1 MGKNFNVRVYGI
13 LIQND
18 AILVSDEYIKGNKI
32 TKFPGGGLEFG
43 EGTRDCLVREFN
55 EELGLNIEVGDHF
68 YTTDFYVTS
77 SFDTK
82 SQVISIYYTVKALSD
97 LNFNVSISAHNYENK
112 EGAQSMRWIKFADL
126 KESDFTLIIDRKVAE
141 LLIKKFA

>member
-32 TKFPGGGLEFG
+32 TKFPGGGLEYG
-43 EGTRDCLVREFN
+43 EGTRDCLVREFD
-55 EELGLNIEVGDHF
+55 EELGLKIEVKDHF

-77 SFDTK
+77 SFDTN
-82 SQVISIYYTVKALSD
+82 SQVISIYYVVNALSE
-97 LNFNVSISAHNYENK
+97 LNFSVSDSAHNYENK
-112 EGAQSMRWIKFADL
+112 EGAQSMRWIQIMDL
-126 KESDFTLIIDRKVAE
+126 KESDFTLIIDRRVAE
-141 LLIKKFA
+141 LLIKKFD

>member
-32 TKFPGGGLEFG
+32 TKFPGGGLEYG
-43 EGTRDCLVREFN
+43 EGTRDCLVREFD
-55 EELGLNIEVGDHF
+55 EELGLKIEVKDHF

-77 SFDTK
+77 SFDTN
-82 SQVISIYYTVKALSD
+82 SQVISIYYVVNALSE
-97 LNFNVSISAHNYENK
+97 LNFSVSDSAHNYENK
-112 EGAQSMRWIKFADL
+112 EGAQSMRWIQIKDL
-126 KESDFTLIIDRKVAE
+126 KESDFTLIIDRRVAE
-141 LLIKKFA
+141 LLIKKFD